1 MLLSK
6 ISSIPLFIKD
16 FFSENS
22 NFLNDENESQLNISN
37 EDNNKGLLNK
47 LKEVKEKINKKIELI
62 STAENELNTMEQRTN
77 EKYGKLSEKE
87 KEQFE
92 K

>member
-6 ISSIPLFIKD
+6 ISSIQWFIKD
-16 FFSENS
+16 FFSENN
-22 NFLNDENESQLNISN
+22 NFLNDENESHLNNSH
-37 EDNNKGLLNK
+37 EDSHKRLLNK

-62 STAENELNTMEQRTN
+62 STAENELNTMEQKAYA
-77 EKYGKLSEKE
+77 KYEKLSEKE
-87 KEQFE
+87 KEQID